1 MKFSS
6 SSLHVGFISIGYHIC
21 KAEMNIIVKGVKTMQ
36 RRVLFLLFIGL
47 VLIFTVGYVPFSTR
61 MKTQETDAPVDPANF
76 VKKIDNKYFPL
87 KPGTTFFYKGVAK
100 EGDVRSEFFV
110 TDDTKVILGVKTTV
124 VRDTVKV
131 NGELTEKTFDWFA
144 QDKQGNVWY
153 FGEDSKEYKNGKVV
167 STEGSWQAGVDGAK
181 PGIIMEANPQV
192 GDSYQQELAKG
203 VAEDMAQVLN
213 LGKSVSVPF
222 GSFDNCLQ
230 TKEWTPLEP
239 GVVEHKYYAP
249 KIGLVLVIQV
259 KGPKERVELVNIT
272 SEENDK

>member
-1 MKFSS
+1 
-6 SSLHVGFISIGYHIC
+6 
-21 KAEMNIIVKGVKTMQ
+21 MQ
-36 RRVLFLLFIGL
+36 RRMLFLLFIGL

-61 MKTQETDAPVDPANF
+61 MKTQETDAPIDPTNF

-100 EGDVRSEFFV
+100 DGDVRSEFFV
-110 TDDTKVILGVKTTV
+110 TDDTKVILGVTTIV

-153 FGEDSKEYKNGKVV
+153 FGEDSKEYKNGKVI

-272 SEENDK
+272 SKDNDK